1 MSEVLID
8 WVLVAGIATVLAFVI
23 NQAALWA
30 GLEIS
35 GNVKR
40 GVAFAVSL
48 GLAAFFAYQGDL
60 DLPDPAADP
69 MAFALALLAAGT
81 LVFKAA
87 QLIYERIWENLV
99 SA

>member
-1 MSEVLID
+1 MDSVLID

-23 NQAALWA
+23 NQAAIWA
-30 GLEIS
+30 GLDIS

-40 GVAFAVSL
+40 AVAFAASL

-60 DLPDPAADP
+60 GLPDPAADP
-69 MAFALALLAAGT
+69 MAFALALLASAT

-87 QLIYERIWENLV
+87 QQIYERVWENLV